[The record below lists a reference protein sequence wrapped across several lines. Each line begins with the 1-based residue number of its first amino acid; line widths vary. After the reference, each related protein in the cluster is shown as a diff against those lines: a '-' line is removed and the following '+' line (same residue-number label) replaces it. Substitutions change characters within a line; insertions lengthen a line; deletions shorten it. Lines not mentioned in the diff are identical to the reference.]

1 MSWGIQ
7 KNSSIIVKNIASVG
21 VVQMA
26 NYIIPIIIMP
36 FVVRALGAS
45 PFGVVS
51 YAQNI
56 ISYLTILV
64 YFGFEYSAT
73 QDVALYRD
81 DKKKLRT
88 IFWTVIFSRLAL
100 FVTSMLILMFVGL
113 FVEKVSTNP
122 ILYFNAAL
130 VNLGIALFPSWFFQG
145 FENMGK
151 MAIFNFLIKL
161 VGAVLIFIFVRCP
174 DDYQIYILILSFSY
188 IFVGFIAFVYV
199 IIHYELKYTKIK
211 RNDILVKKVIK
222 KSLPIF
228 INNLFMSAY
237 TLVGMTILGYYASDY
252 KVGIYSGAYRII
264 MAVMAITSLPI
275 NVGLFPV
282 MSRLFNESVEEGA
295 RYLKKMLKVVSALGI
310 VIAFII
316 FVIAPFAVHIL
327 LGNSFNDSIPLL
339 RLFSVLPFLVIIA
352 SMLTIQGLYGLQLQ
366 YFAPYL
372 GAFVAFVCV
381 VMNFILIP
389 KIGIMGAG
397 LSWIITQIC
406 EIIVSYS
413 IIRYEIKKYR

>member
-174 DDYQIYILILSFSY
+174 GDYQIYILILSFSY

-199 IIHYELKYTKIK
+199 IIHYELKYTKIT

-228 INNLFMSAY
+228 IDNLFMSAY